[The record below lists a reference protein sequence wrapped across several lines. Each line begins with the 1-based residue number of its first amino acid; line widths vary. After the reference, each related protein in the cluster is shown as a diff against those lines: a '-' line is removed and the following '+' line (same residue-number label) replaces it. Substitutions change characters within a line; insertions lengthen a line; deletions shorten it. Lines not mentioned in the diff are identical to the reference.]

1 MSKKPNKPVYRHIE
15 NEKLV
20 LSVYLILRLLVL
32 ITMVAQMLNR
42 NYENAFIC
50 VVTLFLFTAPAFVE
64 NRFRVDLP
72 DTLEIIVLLFI
83 YAAEILGEIREYYV
97 TFRYWDTVLHTMN
110 GFLFAALGFSLVNL
124 LNENK
129 KISMTLSPFYV
140 ALTAFCFSMTIGILW
155 EFFEWSMD
163 YFVGTDMQKDTVL
176 TAFQSVTLDPGGHN
190 IPFHLTNIS
199 DTIVVFSDGSTKS
212 LGLGG
217 YLDVGLFDTMADLFV
232 NFVGAVVF
240 SVIGYFYIKNKGKGR
255 FARHFIPE
263 AVEVTEDDKPAE

>member
-1 MSKKPNKPVYRHIE
+1 MSKKPVYRHIE

-97 TFRYWDTVLHTMN
+97 TFHYWDTVLHTMN

-199 DTIVVFSDGSTKS
+199 DTIVVFADGSTKS